1 MAALATLTR
10 RERAVAVLRYVEDL
24 SEAETAAILG
34 VAVGTVKSTAS
45 RALAKL
51 RCSPLLCTW
60 GFGKNA
66 GASRK

>member
-51 RCSPLLCTW
+51 RCSPQLIDINR
-60 GFGKNA
+60 GGHA
-66 GASRK
+66 